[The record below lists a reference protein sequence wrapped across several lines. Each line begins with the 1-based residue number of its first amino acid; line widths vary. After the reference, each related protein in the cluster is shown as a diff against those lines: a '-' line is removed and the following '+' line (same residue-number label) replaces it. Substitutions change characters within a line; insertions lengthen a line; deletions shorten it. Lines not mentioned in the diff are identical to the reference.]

1 MKKMINKSHVEGLL
15 YECTLEEKTSTDET
29 GKTKTYIAGKVSVE
43 VSEDNVVTVD
53 LFESAITKA
62 GAGNKKYPAVKG
74 LIAAP
79 SILSGGRET
88 AVKVRIDSAIDLND
102 WYRPDGE
109 LISSLRNFGGFIHV
123 IADNKFTPAA
133 TFETDILITST
144 QDDMS
149 KSEDGILEPNGN
161 LVVNGLIF
169 NYANAVMPVKL
180 VVENEA
186 GVKFFQSM
194 EQNTFTKVWGNMVT
208 QEIKTS
214 KVEESAFGDDKVVE
228 YTNTRKKYII
238 TGTNKE
244 SYMFGDENVLTVQE
258 VQTALANRNVKL
270 AEAKAR
276 SERNDNKPAQG
287 AKTGAAINPATAT
300 FNF

>member
-1 MKKMINKSHVEGLL
+1 MKKMINKSHVEGFL
-15 YECTLEEKTSTDET
+15 YECTLEEKTSAE
-29 GKTKTYIAGKVSVE
+29 GKVYISGKVSVE
-43 VSEDNVVTVD
+43 VSEDNIVTVD

-62 GAGNKKYPAVKG
+62 GAGNKKYPAVKA
-74 LIAAP
+74 LITAP
-79 SILSGGRET
+79 SILANGRET
-88 AVKVRIDSAIDLND
+88 AVKVRIDSALDLND

-109 LISSLRNFGGFIHV
+109 LISSLRNFGGFVHI

-149 KSEDGILEPNGN
+149 KAEDGTMEPNGN
-161 LVVNGLIF
+161 LVVNGFIF
-169 NYANAVMPVKL
+169 NYANAIMPVKL
-180 VVENEA
+180 LVENEA
-186 GVKFFQSM
+186 GVKFFQNM
-194 EQNTFTKVWGNMVT
+194 EQNTFTKVWGNMIT
-208 QEIKTS
+208 QEVKTS
-214 KVEESAFGDDKVVE
+214 KVEESAFGEDKVVE
-228 YTNTRKKYII
+228 YTNTKKKYVI

-244 SYMFGDENVLTVQE
+244 PYMFGDENVLTVQE

-276 SERNDNKPAQG
+276 SEQKDNKPAQA
-287 AKTGAAINPATAT
+287 AKTGGAINPATVI